1 MEDSQYDIKKRV
13 IMRLECK
20 SEDEKDDW
28 VKAINVEVKQLRAEA
43 KRLLLGNNNFW
54 FDNLV

>member
-1 MEDSQYDIKKRV
+1 MEDSQYDIKNRV

-43 KRLLLGNNNFW
+43 KRLLLGNTNFW